1 MKTKREKKNQ
11 DQCETTIFCR
21 KCGKK
26 LLNDSVFC
34 DKCGCKVVDFNV
46 DRPDQTSDLNDLKY
60 ETNEKVNKHNKG
72 KIILFSILGV
82 ILVALVAAI
91 SIHLSN
97 VYSNGRNE
105 DETFNNNYSSNV
117 NNPNKQELRLG
128 A

>member
-1 MKTKREKKNQ
+1 M
-11 DQCETTIFCR
+11 
-21 KCGKK
+21 
-26 LLNDSVFC
+26 
-34 DKCGCKVVDFNV
+34 
-46 DRPDQTSDLNDLKY
+46 LKY

-117 NNPNKQELRLG
+117 NNPNKQESINSNSTIQKPIQTLD
-128 A
+128 